1 MAEEIFREHL
11 TEISHLLRD
20 RGVEGVTYYEY
31 AKNAFLHFTSAFRDS
46 VLAKVGIK
54 PEPHQ
59 AGTSILFRLVVEV
72 RLMVAR
78 LKFKAALVVHG
89 QRSA

>member
-1 MAEEIFREHL
+1 VAGDIFREYL
-11 TEISHLLRD
+11 TEIVRLLRD
-20 RGVEGVTYYEY
+20 GGVEGVTYYEY

-59 AGTSILFRLVVEV
+59 AETSTLF
-72 RLMVAR
+72 
-78 LKFKAALVVHG
+78 
-89 QRSA
+89 

>member
-11 TEISHLLRD
+11 TKIVHLLWD

-46 VLAKVGIK
+46 VLAKAVIK

-59 AGTSILFRLVVEV
+59 AETSTLYQTRC
-72 RLMVAR
+72 
-78 LKFKAALVVHG
+78 
-89 QRSA
+89 RSPP